1 MNSLPTSSLKFLKSI
16 KTSLI
21 LETDDIEKK
30 LTSKKKKVPASK
42 LKNLAVYKEPE
53 HLQYNKDV
61 PLKKYLIK
69 VGKVE
74 WEDVIKGFKNTFIYE
89 TTLNPFDFDDGDSM
103 YGVSEEFYEELLEAL
118 STSVHNEILNEPE
131 ILSIEEI
138 RYSN

>member
-1 MNSLPTSSLKFLKSI
+1 MKSQPNSSLKFLKSI
-16 KTSLI
+16 KTALI
-21 LETDDIEKK
+21 LESEDIEKK
-30 LTSKKKKVPASK
+30 LAPKKKKVPASK

-53 HLQYNKDV
+53 HLQYNKGT

-69 VGKVE
+69 VGEVE
-74 WEDVIKGFKNTFIYE
+74 WEDIIKGFKPTFIYE

-131 ILSIEEI
+131 ILSIDEI
-138 RYSN
+138 